1 MAATGIS
8 GGEELMKYLA
18 KMAKAKGLAKAGIPE
33 GATNTETGVSIPMY
47 AAMNEFGGR
56 ITVTDKM
63 RGFLSATK
71 GIHLRKDKQYID
83 IPSRP
88 FLRQTVE
95 KQRKKWVEDLGKL
108 LTAGRPTA
116 DALEIMGGRMAED
129 IRAEVKSGNFAPNR
143 WPKPS
148 GNPPLYD
155 SGDMVASIDYEVVL

>member
-1 MAATGIS
+1 MAATGIN
-8 GGEELMKYLA
+8 GGEKLMATLKKLA
-18 KMAKAKGLAKAGIPE
+18 EAKGVVKAGIPE
-33 GATNTETGVSIPMY
+33 GATNQNGVSIPMY

-56 ITVTDKM
+56 IAVTPKM
-63 RGFLSATK
+63 RGFLGATK
-71 GIHLRKDKQYID
+71 GIHLRKGKQYID

-95 KQRKKWVEDLGKL
+95 KQRKQWVEDLGKL
-108 LTAGRPTA
+108 LTAGRSVA
-116 DALEIMGGRMAED
+116 DALEIMGGRMAEN
-129 IRAEVKSGNFAPNR
+129 IRAEVKAGNFVPNR